1 MIKLKFTQ
9 ALLVGAAAAAA
20 LLPVAAAADEYPSRP
35 IRLVVAYGAG
45 SGADTIARIL
55 AEHLQG
61 PLKGSVVVDNRPGAG
76 GAIGTQ
82 SVARAPADGYTLIL
96 APTTLT
102 VSPHMQAA
110 PTYDAVKD
118 FAPIMRVAILPMTVV
133 AAADAPFKTLP
144 ELVAQAQARP
154 GQLHYATSGKGS
166 PSHLEMELLRKHFGI
181 QVRDVP
187 YRTGSQALTDLISGQ
202 VSFYFPVLPAALP
215 QMQAGRLRALAVG
228 TPQRSP
234 QAPDVPTL
242 AELLNK
248 PGYEA
253 SVWYGL
259 LAPAGTPPAIIER
272 LHRATAQAL
281 ESPQLRQAV
290 VNTGSEVSAMPPP
303 QFASFIREENTKW
316 GALVKELGLQE

>member
-1 MIKLKFTQ
+1 MIKLNQ
-9 ALLVGAAAAAA
+9 ALAACVAAAAT
-20 LLPVAAAADEYPSRP
+20 LMPMIAAADEYPSKP
-35 IRLVVAYGAG
+35 IRLIVAYGAG

-61 PLKGSVVVDNRPGAG
+61 ALKGSVVVDNRPGAG

-102 VSPHMQAA
+102 VSPHMQATPA
-110 PTYDAVKD
+110 YDAVKD

-133 AAADAPFKTLP
+133 TAADAPFKTLP
-144 ELVAQAQARP
+144 ELVAQAKARP
-154 GQLHYATSGKGS
+154 GQLNYATSGKGS
-166 PSHLEMELLRKHFGI
+166 PSHLEVELLRKHFGI

-215 QMQAGRLRALAVG
+215 QMESGRLRALAVG
-228 TPQRSP
+228 TPDRSP
-234 QAPDVPTL
+234 KAPDVPTL
-242 AELLNK
+242 AELMHK

-259 LAPAGTPPAIIER
+259 LAPAGTPPAVIDR
-272 LHRATAQAL
+272 LHRATAQVL

-290 VNTGSEVSAMPPP
+290 NSTGSEVSPMPPE
-303 QFASFIREENTKW
+303 QFTTFIREENTKW
-316 GALVKELGLQE
+316 GALVKELNLQE